1 MTSQLNKQS
10 GFAPVSKFLS
20 GPNAKNAGGQPNFLE
35 EAGIS
40 KQDLDTYNIFKSDK
54 TGSPSDA
61 TYYKGTGEQPTK
73 GSKWATKNNANSK
86 RGFFELIVPTPPGKG
101 ASPTEMSNY
110 WLDAAIFMAQIG
122 WNQGGVPIGSSL
134 ADADGTLV
142 SMGHNNRHQWDD
154 PTAHGEI
161 DNMRNA
167 GNRTDWKCCTLAST
181 LSCCSMCSG
190 MIVLY
195 KIPNVIAGEDKTF
208 QGPTKW
214 LQENGVNVNILQSG
228 KQHNMCVKMMK
239 LLQSEDLE
247 LWNRDIGVT
256 TCKNKDDCTNA
267 NTYAFPDTATCSNGI
282 CGCTSAKVPQPSNP
296 ARRAADVAAAARVP
310 GGAET
315 TTGNSDG
322 KISIALL
329 SAALLGL
336 ILLIIL
342 RLKH

>member
-1 MTSQLNKQS
+1 
-10 GFAPVSKFLS
+10 
-20 GPNAKNAGGQPNFLE
+20 
-35 EAGIS
+35 
-40 KQDLDTYNIFKSDK
+40 
-54 TGSPSDA
+54 
-61 TYYKGTGEQPTK
+61 
-73 GSKWATKNNANSK
+73 
-86 RGFFELIVPTPPGKG
+86 
-101 ASPTEMSNY
+101 MSNY

-122 WNQGGVPIGSSL
+122 WNQGGVPIGSAL
-134 ADADGTLV
+134 ANATGTLV

-214 LQENGVNVNILQSG
+214 LQENDVNVNILQSG

-239 LLQSEDLE
+239 LLQTEDLE

-256 TCKNKDDCTNA
+256 TCKNQGDCTNP
-267 NTYAFPDTATCSNGI
+267 NTYAFPDTATCSNNT
-282 CGCTSAKVPQPSNP
+282 CGCTSAQVPTPSNP
-296 ARRAADVAAAARVP
+296 AMTVEKGSSCD
-310 GGAET
+310 
-315 TTGNSDG
+315 
-322 KISIALL
+322 KIRIALL
-329 SAALLGL
+329 STALLGL